1 MVAQKGKDLL
11 LKIFVPGS
19 SSFETV
25 AGLRATR
32 LTFNA
37 QSVNVTN
44 VASDGGWRELL
55 AGAGVRSVNIT
66 GNGVFRDGETD
77 ARMREVFFNSEIPE
91 FQVIIPDFGV
101 LEGPF
106 MLTALEY
113 SGDYDGEAQFELSLA
128 SSGVPTFTAL

>member
-1 MVAQKGKDLL
+1 MAAQKGKDLL
-11 LKIFVPGS
+11 LKLYVTATDT
-19 SSFETV
+19 FETV

-32 LTFNA
+32 INFNA

-44 VASDGGWRELL
+44 VASQGGWRELL
-55 AGAGVRSVNIT
+55 AGAGVRSVNIS
-66 GNGVFRDGETD
+66 GSGVFRDEATD
-77 ARMREVFFNSEIPE
+77 TRMREIFFNNEIPV

-106 MLTALEY
+106 MLTSLEY

-128 SSGVPTFTAL
+128 NSGAPAFTAL

>member
-1 MVAQKGKDLL
+1 MAAQKGKDLL
-11 LKIFVPGS
+11 LKIYVS
-19 SSFETV
+19 STDTFETV

-32 LTFNA
+32 INFNA
-37 QSVNVTN
+37 QSVNITN
-44 VASDGGWRELL
+44 VASQGGWRELL
-55 AGAGVRSVNIT
+55 AGAGVRSVNIG
-66 GNGVFRDGETD
+66 GNGVFRDTETD
-77 ARMREVFFNSEIPE
+77 ARMREVFFNSEIPD

-128 SSGVPTFTAL
+128 SSGVPSFTAL

>member
-11 LKIFVPGS
+11 LKIYVTAS
-19 SSFETV
+19 DTFETV

-32 LTFNA
+32 IGFNA

-44 VASDGGWRELL
+44 VASAGGWRELL
-55 AGAGVRSVNIT
+55 AGAGVRSVNIS
-66 GNGVFRDGETD
+66 GNGVFRDEATD
-77 ARMREVFFNSEIPE
+77 ARMRDVFFNSEIPN
-91 FQVIIPDFGV
+91 FQVIIPDFGT

-106 MLTALEY
+106 MLTSLEY

-128 SSGVPTFTAL
+128 SSGAPVFTGL